1 MNIFIHDPYK
11 INLPQEIPRTSQVI
25 TSSIPSHIRDTEQ
38 GLLYI
43 ITWRYLIN
51 KKYHAAH
58 APYSKRIGHKG
69 PEIMKKYN
77 LKIHSSHPQTLI
89 LFLLSKGSQDII
101 TLGKKKNNDN
111 NYPWLQN
118 HLSTFSNHTIF
129 SYSLPP
135 KKVSVASGWTHFCF
149 PGSTNLPTL
158 LTLESPLLRQMIH

>member
-101 TLGKKKNNDN
+101 TLGKKKIMIIIT
-111 NYPWLQN
+111 LGFKI
-118 HLSTFSNHTIF
+118 T
-129 SYSLPP
+129 SLPFPIIPFFPILCPP
-135 KKVSVASGWTHFCF
+135 KKF
-149 PGSTNLPTL
+149 L
-158 LTLESPLLRQMIH
+158 LLQDGLISAFQEALTSPHC

>member
-11 INLPQEIPRTSQVI
+11 INLPQEIPRTFQVI
-25 TSSIPSHIRDTEQ
+25 TSRILSHIRDTEQ

-58 APYSKRIGHKG
+58 ASYSKSTGHKG
-69 PEIMKKYN
+69 TEIMKKYN

-101 TLGKKKNNDN
+101 TLGFKI
-111 NYPWLQN
+111 
-118 HLSTFSNHTIF
+118 TFLPFPIIPFFPT
-129 SYSLPP
+129 LCPP
-135 KKVSVASGWTHFCF
+135 KNSLFLQDGLISAFQEA
-149 PGSTNLPTL
+149 
-158 LTLESPLLRQMIH
+158 LTSPHC